1 MKRGIIRVKRNMM
14 RAADLQYGDFVGIAW
29 ALNDF
34 IPSMIYCF

>member
-1 MKRGIIRVKRNMM
+1 MKRGIIRVTRNMM
-14 RAADLQYGDFVGIAW
+14 RAADLQYSDFLGIGW